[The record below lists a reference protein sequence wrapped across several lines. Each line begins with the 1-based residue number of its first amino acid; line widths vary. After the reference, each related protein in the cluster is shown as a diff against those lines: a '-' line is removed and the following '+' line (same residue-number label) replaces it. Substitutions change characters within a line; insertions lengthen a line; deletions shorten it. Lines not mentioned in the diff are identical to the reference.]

1 MTGKRKRNPYVML
14 MALGIAIVLTGIS
27 IAFVFRDT
35 NYAVPKESELQ
46 YIEGVVEKYEPC
58 SGRGN
63 IYYELSLKSGDV
75 YYLNQYISYAY
86 GIERYLSINMDKQE
100 KLNVSLGIDKNYKEH
115 IPNQIYSIELAD
127 EEILS
132 YEESSEYV
140 QAYYKDSLY
149 SSLKFL
155 VVSFVVVIAVSIYF
169 AVGFLRFW
177 EKEMATRK
185 RKETESESSE
195 YQ

>member
-1 MTGKRKRNPYVML
+1 MTGKRKLNPYVML

-27 IAFVFRDT
+27 IALVFRDT

-46 YIEGVVEKYEPC
+46 YIEGIVGKYKLGP
-58 SGRGN
+58 GRGN
-63 IYYELSLKSGDV
+63 IYYELSLKNGDV

-86 GIERYLSINMDKQE
+86 GIERCISMNMDKQE
-100 KLNVSLGIDKNYKEH
+100 ELNVSLGIDKDYKEH

-132 YEESSEYV
+132 YEASSEYV

-155 VVSFVVVIAVSIYF
+155 AVSFVVIIAVSIYF
-169 AVGFLRFW
+169 AAGFLRFW